1 MEDLDFELIQGYFG
15 QLDQS
20 IEEDILDLD
29 FSALTD
35 IATGIVLENPSLVFT
50 TDNSIGIPFEI
61 DLNLIGEANGVSVTL
76 GGPSLVVPAEQI
88 SNTDFNNSNSQLQEL
103 IALNP
108 TIISYSGSVISNPL
122 GNEVVL
128 NTLRPNT
135 GINIGFEMDLPLHL
149 RIQDAV
155 TKDTLALSLDSENIT
170 QFEMVESVRMQLYTE
185 NEFPLD
191 VALTM
196 LFQDSITGVVFDS
209 LKIELLE
216 AASVDE
222 NGRSIEPR
230 VYNSNIS
237 LNSGQFDALFNANQT
252 ILDIRMKSYDV
263 ENTAIKLYTDYEFI
277 IDAGVIIELKI
288 EE

>member
-1 MEDLDFELIQGYFG
+1 
-15 QLDQS
+15 
-20 IEEDILDLD
+20 
-29 FSALTD
+29 
-35 IATGIVLENPSLVFT
+35 
-50 TDNSIGIPFEI
+50 
-61 DLNLIGEANGVSVTL
+61 
-76 GGPSLVVPAEQI
+76 
-88 SNTDFNNSNSQLQEL
+88 
-103 IALNP
+103 
-108 TIISYSGSVISNPL
+108 
-122 GNEVVL
+122 
-128 NTLRPNT
+128 
-135 GINIGFEMDLPLHL
+135 LPLHL

>member
-1 MEDLDFELIQGYFG
+1 
-15 QLDQS
+15 
-20 IEEDILDLD
+20 
-29 FSALTD
+29 
-35 IATGIVLENPSLVFT
+35 
-50 TDNSIGIPFEI
+50 
-61 DLNLIGEANGVSVTL
+61 
-76 GGPSLVVPAEQI
+76 
-88 SNTDFNNSNSQLQEL
+88 
-103 IALNP
+103 
-108 TIISYSGSVISNPL
+108 
-122 GNEVVL
+122 
-128 NTLRPNT
+128 
-135 GINIGFEMDLPLHL
+135 
-149 RIQDAV
+149 
-155 TKDTLALSLDSENIT
+155 
-170 QFEMVESVRMQLYTE
+170 
-185 NEFPLD
+185 
-191 VALTM
+191 
-196 LFQDSITGVVFDS
+196 VVFDS